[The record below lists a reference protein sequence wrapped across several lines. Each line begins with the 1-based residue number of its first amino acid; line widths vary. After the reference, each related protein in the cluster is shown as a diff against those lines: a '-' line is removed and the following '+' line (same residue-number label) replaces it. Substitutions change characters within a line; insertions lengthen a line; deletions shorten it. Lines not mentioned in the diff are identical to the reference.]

1 MFIYV
6 IKSTNTI
13 MKKILFFIVFFFLL
27 LISNKL
33 LLSNL
38 IIFSFEKWIDKK
50 ITVENFDISYQKKEI
65 LVNNVV
71 VHDNQNLYEN
81 IFTAEKIIVNF
92 KLKSIF
98 TKLIIIEK
106 IKIEKPILNLKFD
119 IANKNNNLI
128 KDNIGVYKSIEQK
141 ENPKIYPKKIVDINF
156 LIENFNLE
164 GFLININRLDNNTNE
179 KVRLSDMQFNKFGNE
194 LGYKHYKDIFRI
206 ILIDLVMRISDK
218 ELKKIIKNFYIK

>member
-1 MFIYV
+1 M

-71 VHDNQNLYEN
+71 VHDNQNLNEN

-179 KVRLSDMQFNKFGNE
+179 KVRLSNMQFNKFGNE

-206 ILIDLVMRISDK
+206 ILIDLVMRISDR